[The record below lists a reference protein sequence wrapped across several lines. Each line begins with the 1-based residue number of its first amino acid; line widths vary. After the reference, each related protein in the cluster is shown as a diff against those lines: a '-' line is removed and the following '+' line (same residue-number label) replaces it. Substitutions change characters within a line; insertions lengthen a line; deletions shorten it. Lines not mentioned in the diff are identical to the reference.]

1 MNEKVDSKTGRA
13 KLEPRREPYWSRIE
27 EGFFL
32 GYRKL
37 EQGEGTWIAR
47 LRDGA
52 KQKYQALGTFADY
65 DDAAKAARDWRKQF
79 DQGVVRTDL
88 TVADACKEYVTHLK
102 NEKGASSSADAEGR
116 FKRLVY
122 EAPIG
127 KTPLAKLKTTE
138 VRAWLNKQLATDEE
152 DDDEDL
158 RKSKD
163 SANRNLASF
172 KAALNLA
179 LKDRLVAT
187 DAGWKTVTPFKGV
200 GRRRERMLSPK
211 DRTALLDACPDDL
224 RGLVKGLLL
233 TAARPGELA
242 KAIVSDFDK
251 RHGTMVLDGK
261 TGRRIVTLSTAAR
274 TFMAEHCKDKLPSAY
289 ILMNEFGQ
297 QWKKDDWK
305 KPFKEAVIQAKIPP
319 DTVMYHLRH
328 TAISELILGG
338 MNTSLVA
345 MLAGTSTAMIDK
357 HYGHLQHDQMR
368 RMLDS
373 VAII

>member
-1 MNEKVDSKTGRA
+1 MGEKIDSKTGRA
-13 KLEPRREPYWSRIE
+13 RLEPRREPYWSRIE

-37 EQGEGTWIAR
+37 AQGEGTWISR

-52 KQKYQALGTFADY
+52 KQKYRALGTFTDY
-65 DDAAKAARDWRKQF
+65 DEAAQAAREWRKQF
-79 DQGVVRTDL
+79 DQGVVHTDL
-88 TVADACKEYVTHLK
+88 SVADACKEYVKHLK
-102 NEKGASSSADAEGR
+102 TEKGAGSASDAQGR
-116 FKRLVY
+116 FARLVY
-122 EAPIG
+122 DAPIG
-127 KTPLAKLKTTE
+127 KIPLAKLKTTD

-200 GRRRERMLSPK
+200 GRRRERMLSTH
-211 DRTALLDACPDDL
+211 DRTALLDACPNDL
-224 RGLVKGLLL
+224 RALVTGLLL

-242 KAIVSDFDK
+242 KALVADFDK

-274 TFMAEHCKDKLPSAY
+274 TFMAEHCKDKLPIAY
-289 ILMNEFGQ
+289 ILTNAFGQ
-297 QWKKDDWK
+297 EWKKDDWK
-305 KPFKEAVIQAKIPP
+305 RPFKEAVTAAKLPA

>member
-1 MNEKVDSKTGRA
+1 MATKIDSKTQRA
-13 KLEPRREPYWSRIE
+13 RLEPRREPYWSRLE

-32 GYRKL
+32 GYRKID
-37 EQGEGTWIAR
+37 QGDGTWIAR
-47 LRDGA
+47 LRESE
-52 KQKYQALGTFADY
+52 KQHYHALGTFADY
-65 DDAAKAARDWRKQF
+65 DDAAKAAREWRNLR
-79 DQGVVRTDL
+79 DQGVTRGDL
-88 TVADACKEYVTHLK
+88 TVADACREYVKHLK
-102 NEKGASSSADAEGR
+102 TEKGADSSADAEGR
-116 FKRLVY
+116 FARLIY

-127 KTPLAKLKTTE
+127 KINLAKLKTTD
-138 VRAWLNKQLATDEE
+138 VRAWLNRQLAMDDD

-187 DAGWKTVTPFKGV
+187 DAGWKTITPFKGV
-200 GRRRERMLSPK
+200 GRRRERMLSQQ
-211 DRTALLDACPDDL
+211 DRTALLKDCPNNL
-224 RGLVKGLLL
+224 RALVKGLLL

-242 KAIVSDFDK
+242 NAIVADFDK
-251 RHGTMVLDGK
+251 KHGTMVLDGK

-274 TFMAEHCKDKLPSAY
+274 TFMAEHCKDKLPNAH
-289 ILMNEFGQ
+289 ILTNEFGQ
-297 QWKKDDWK
+297 RWKKDDWK
-305 KPFKEAVIQAKIPP
+305 KPFKDAVTKAELPA

-338 MNTSLVA
+338 MQTSLVA

-357 HYGHLQHDQMR
+357 HYGHLQHDQTR